1 MRNHSRDDT
10 PCTLYT
16 KLLKKGC
23 SNNPIITD
31 ISVRVEQG
39 AASYTYDDYAESSA
53 EDLRRVADYRAAK
66 HGAEV
71 GDDLSD
77 GDSVSRKAVSIF
89 EHGRIEVLRTVG
101 LLRKIVCQ

>member
-16 KLLKKGC
+16 KLLKKGS

-39 AASYTYDDYAESSA
+39 AASYTHDDYAESSA
-53 EDLRRVADYRAAK
+53 EDLRRVADYLAAK
-66 HGAEV
+66 HGTEV
-71 GDDLSD
+71 SDDLSD
-77 GDSVSRKAVSIF
+77 GDSVSGKAVFIF

>member
-1 MRNHSRDDT
+1 MKNHSRDDT

-16 KLLKKGC
+16 KLHKKGSC
-23 SNNPIITD
+23 NDPIITD
-31 ISVRVEQG
+31 IGVWVEHG
-39 AASYTYDDYAESSA
+39 GASYTHDDYAESSA
-53 EDLRRVADYRAAK
+53 EDLRRVAHYRATK

-71 GDDLSD
+71 SNDLGD
-77 GDSVSRKAVSIF
+77 GDSVGGKVVLIF